1 MKLNEV
7 YNLWVVSKTRQ
18 VKKSTISAYKMIYA
32 NTISPEFGNM
42 DIKNLNKKCVQ
53 PIIYRWLD
61 EGRSAKYCNDILIVF
76 RMIMRYASEEMD
88 EDIPDIHWRM
98 VFPTT
103 SKRAFDKV
111 ERYTQEEYRKI
122 VNYAIENPS
131 PRNLGIL
138 LTICTGMRIGEICA
152 LQWKDVDFDT
162 KTIQVNRTIERIY
175 NHDTKMSEI
184 IFSTPKTS
192 SSQRRIPI
200 MREIIP
206 MMKKFCAVSNPE
218 YYVCTCSENFI
229 EPRTYRNYYRS
240 FILDKVKLGHV
251 IKFHGL
257 RHTFATVMI
266 ENKVDIKTTS
276 VILGHSDVSTTLNVY
291 VHPSEEAKRSAMNVG
306 LKKLFK

>member
-18 VKKSTISAYKMIYA
+18 VKKSTIATYKMIYA
-32 NTISPEFGNM
+32 NSISPEFGNM
-42 DIKNLNKKCVQ
+42 DIKILNKKCVQ
-53 PIIYRWLD
+53 PVIYRWLD

-162 KTIQVNRTIERIY
+162 KTIQVYRTIERIY
-175 NHDTKMSEI
+175 NHDT
-184 IFSTPKTS
+184 
-192 SSQRRIPI
+192 
-200 MREIIP
+200 
-206 MMKKFCAVSNPE
+206 
-218 YYVCTCSENFI
+218 
-229 EPRTYRNYYRS
+229 
-240 FILDKVKLGHV
+240 IL
-251 IKFHGL
+251 
-257 RHTFATVMI
+257 R
-266 ENKVDIKTTS
+266 
-276 VILGHSDVSTTLNVY
+276 
-291 VHPSEEAKRSAMNVG
+291 
-306 LKKLFK
+306 